1 MENNGKVLLA
11 LLGGVAAGIAIGIL
25 LAPQKGSDS
34 RQKINETV
42 KDLVD
47 SVIEKAE
54 EVIDNLNSEKKKA

>member
-1 MENNGKVLLA
+1 MENSGKVLLA

-34 RQKINETV
+34 RQKINGTV
-42 KDLVD
+42 KDLID
-47 SVIEKAE
+47 SVLEKAE